1 MFVGFVDLDL
11 SWRSLYFTKYEQL
24 NRHLKRQLKAQHIAL
39 QKFEAKKK
47 CKHFIG
53 PQYKITVICSLVGQD
68 EALKWFQIYLYT
80 RVLAWNAFNGN

>member
-1 MFVGFVDLDL
+1 MLVGFVDLDL

-39 QKFEAKKK
+39 QSSREKK

-53 PQYKITVICSLVGQD
+53 PLYKITVICSLVRQD